1 MKHTPFLQ
9 EVLEQPQA
17 LLELVDRHQGE
28 GFDSLCR
35 ARRLLDGASR
45 VILTGMGTSYYAPL
59 CVLDDFL
66 KMGAIHLEAG
76 ELFEYHRG
84 LITPDTVLVMISQSG
99 ESIEIK
105 RLLEKLPE
113 GCRVIGVTND
123 PASTLAAAS
132 DCPLLL
138 YGGSERTITNR
149 TFTNTLALLELLVC
163 PKEERPALCGE
174 LREAAERMSRYLN
187 DPQTV
192 PAAERAAE
200 ALLPAD
206 HAYFIGRGGMG
217 QVCALQSAL
226 IFTEGAHCA
235 ARGLTTGM
243 FHHGPME
250 ICDGNHRAVVFLQDD
265 AYQAKTVTLC
275 EQMRTHGSRVVAIG
289 SPEPA
294 GAVTMPLPRLKPRA
308 FPYLA
313 ALAAELLLVAVAE
326 KRGREA
332 GQFAIGHKIT
342 SED

>member
-1 MKHTPFLQ
+1 MNHTPFFQ
-9 EVLEQPQA
+9 EVMEQPQA
-17 LLELVDRHQGE
+17 LDELVNRHEAE
-28 GFDSLCR
+28 GFDSLCQ
-35 ARRLLDGASR
+35 ACRLLDGATR

-59 CVLDDFL
+59 NVLDVFL
-66 KMGAIHLEAG
+66 KKGAIHLEAG

-105 RLLEKLPE
+105 RLLECLPD

-123 PASTLAAAS
+123 PASTLATTS
-132 DCPLLL
+132 DCPLML
-138 YGGSERTITNR
+138 YGGNERTITNR

-163 PKEERPALCGE
+163 PHEERAALCLE
-174 LREAAERMSRYLN
+174 LRGVAERMARYLD
-187 DPQTV
+187 DPLTM
-192 PAAERAAE
+192 PAAQRAAE

-206 HAYFIGRGGMG
+206 HAYFIGRGGFG

-250 ICDGNHRAVVFLQDD
+250 ICDGNHRAVVFIQDD
-265 AYQAKTVTLC
+265 GYQAKTVTLC
-275 EQMRTHGSRVVAIG
+275 EQMRAHGGHVVTIG
-289 SPEPA
+289 SPEPD
-294 GAVTMPLPRLKPRA
+294 GAVTIPLPHLPPRA

-313 ALAAELLLVAVAE
+313 ALAAELLLVATAE

-332 GQFAIGHKIT
+332 GHFAIGHKIT